1 MSFLSREEFNQLANA
16 DLDKLYDYL
25 TEKFNALEVKIEK
38 QIQVIQV
45 QDSRIKEL
53 EARLNQNSK
62 NSHKPPS
69 SDIFKKERDRK
80 TSRRKSGGQTGHEGS
95 NLKMV
100 SNPTDTKEYP
110 APENCEKCNQSLIE
124 IQGKSNVG
132 QEFTLPKMEMSIIE
146 HRVESKKCSCGH
158 TNISSNAP
166 VIKNHAF
173 YGTEFKSFII
183 YLKNHHMLP
192 FARIKELIKDVFG
205 HTVSEGTIWNC
216 EKEISKKLLP
226 IEDTIKQEIID
237 GNVACFDETGTRSE
251 KKNFWVHVAVN
262 PDFSH
267 FSFHNKRGFD
277 GMIAG
282 GILPNFKGT
291 AVHDFFKPYLKFNCK
306 HSFCNAH
313 LLRELIG
320 AHETTKQVWTE
331 MMLGVLITGLDARK
345 ESNSETASMDIL
357 KMYDKAIL
365 MGFQENPDID
375 IGKRKSSS
383 KVINLLKRMD
393 RNKEDILKFLFI
405 TDVPFDNNL
414 AERALRMLKVKNKI
428 SGCFRNS
435 QSGDF
440 FCRLRS
446 FIDTCKK
453 QKLAIL
459 DSITVVFKTGN
470 FQFMR

>member
-1 MSFLSREEFNQLANA
+1 MSFLSREEFKQLANA
-16 DLDKLYDYL
+16 DIDKLYDYL
-25 TEKFNALEVKIEK
+25 TEKFNALE
-38 QIQVIQV
+38 
-45 QDSRIKEL
+45 SRIKEL

-100 SNPTDTKEYP
+100 ANPTDTKEYP
-110 APENCEKCNQSLIE
+110 APENCEKCNQSLLE
-124 IQGKSNVG
+124 IQGKSKVG
-132 QEFTLPKMEMSIIE
+132 QEYTLPKMEISIIE
-146 HRVESKKCSCGH
+146 HKVESKKCICGH

-166 VIKNHAF
+166 VIKNHAY
-173 YGTEFKSFII
+173 YGKEFKSFII

-192 FARIKELIKDVFG
+192 FGRIKELIKDVFG
-205 HTVSEGTIWNC
+205 HMVSEGTIWNC
-216 EKEISKKLLP
+216 EKELSEKLKP

-251 KKNFWVHVAVN
+251 KKNFWVHVAVTPN
-262 PDFSH
+262 FSH
-267 FSFHNKRGFD
+267 FSFHNKRGLD

-291 AVHDFFKPYLKFNCK
+291 AVHDFFKPYLKFECE

-313 LLRELIG
+313 LIRELIG

-345 ESNSETASMDIL
+345 ESIPETASLDIL

-393 RNKEDILKFLFI
+393 LYRESILKFLLT

-414 AERALRMLKVKNKI
+414 AERALRMFKVKNKI

-435 QSGDF
+435 MSGEF

-453 QKLAIL
+453 QRLPIL
-459 DSITVVFKTGN
+459 ESILNVFN
-470 FQFMR
+470 FSSFQFTR